1 MADEWT
7 RDELQTLLDLQAAD
21 QVVKRV
27 KHQLDHLE
35 EQQRLDEAQAKV
47 DAVEEEHAEKRVQWD
62 LVQPKAK
69 KLEDEIAMLEE
80 RKAADAQKLYGGEI
94 TNPRE
99 LQGLRADVE
108 SVDRRIAEHEDAL
121 LEVMEEAEAIQS
133 EMDALM
139 ERSAEHQRTVAE
151 LEKARDVAAQGLL
164 AELAEAEVAR
174 DAERDK
180 LPDELLAV
188 YDEAAEKFK
197 GMSVGELREG
207 MCTGC
212 RMDLPRVDVSELRQ
226 GEMLTTCPECRRP
239 LVVLD

>member
-7 RDELQTLLDLQAAD
+7 RDELRTLLDLQAAD
-21 QVVKRV
+21 QVVKRI

-35 EQQRLDEAQAKV
+35 EQQRLEEAQEKV
-47 DAVEEEHAEKRVQWD
+47 DAVEREHAERRVEWD
-62 LVQPKAK
+62 LVQPRVK
-69 KLEDEIAMLEE
+69 KLEDEIAMLEA
-80 RKAADAQKLYGGEI
+80 RKAADAQKLYGGHI

-108 SVDRRIAEHEDAL
+108 SVDRRIADHEDAL
-121 LEVMEEAEAIQS
+121 LEVMEEAEAIQG

-139 ERSAEHQRTVAE
+139 ERSADHQREAAE
-151 LEKARDVAAQGLL
+151 LEAARDAAAKELL

-174 DAERDK
+174 DAERHQ

-188 YDEAAEKFK
+188 YDQAAARFK
-197 GMSVGELREG
+197 GMSVGELVQG

-226 GEMLTTCPECRRP
+226 GEMLTACPECRRP